1 MKFYNTP
8 EIETLKFAIA
18 EDVIC
23 TSGMNDSNTDNGGV
37 GNGDSTGVGDE
48 DVFEQN

>member
-23 TSGMNDSNTDNGGV
+23 TSMDDAGRLPGSDGTN
-37 GNGDSTGVGDE
+37 DE
-48 DVFEQN
+48 DDAPLGQ

>member
-23 TSGMNDSNTDNGGV
+23 TSMDDAGDRGGDGTNPGDDV
-37 GNGDSTGVGDE
+37 GI
-48 DVFEQN
+48 Q

>member
-23 TSGMNDSNTDNGGV
+23 TSM
-37 GNGDSTGVGDE
+37 DE
-48 DVFEQN
+48 IGKKPGSDDTKEDHEF

>member
-23 TSGMNDSNTDNGGV
+23 TSGINDSNTDNGGA
-37 GNGDSTGVGDE
+37 GNGDGGRPE
-48 DVFEQN
+48 DDDNFGL

>member
-18 EDVIC
+18 EDAIC
-23 TSGMNDSNTDNGGV
+23 MSMTSSNTD
-37 GNGDSTGVGDE
+37 STGKKPGSDE
-48 DVFEQN
+48 VYDDDEF

>member
-18 EDVIC
+18 NDVIC
-23 TSGMNDSNTDNGGV
+23 TSMDDAGERGDGV
-37 GNGDSTGVGDE
+37 FKDDEVGI
-48 DVFEQN
+48 Q

>member
-23 TSGMNDSNTDNGGV
+23 ASVNIDDGGA
-37 GNGDSTGVGDE
+37 GNSDATLEEVPI
-48 DVFEQN
+48 Q

>member
-1 MKFYNTP
+1 MKIYITP

-23 TSGMNDSNTDNGGV
+23 TSGNIDDGGA
-37 GNGDSTGVGDE
+37 GNSDATVE
-48 DVFEQN
+48 EVPIQ